1 MKNIITAAIFE
12 GCNRDEIRS
21 SYGDSGKEENLKLSE
36 YVHMFVDWCKYL
48 IFPNQSIYTT

>member
-1 MKNIITAAIFE
+1 MKNIIAGIL
-12 GCNRDEIRS
+12 DEIRS

-48 IFPNQSIYTT
+48 IFP